1 MLNASSSHFDPTET
15 WAAQD
20 FRSAKALFV
29 PSLKRDIVPSIGMH
43 TTSGGKGRMAIHIR
57 RREFIFTLGGAAAA
71 WPLAARSQQ
80 AAVPVI
86 GFLSSASPG
95 GYAFFVT
102 AFRNGLKEAG
112 YIEGHNVAV
121 EYRWAEGQLDR
132 LAALAADLVSRQVAV
147 IAADTRSTLIAK
159 AVTTTIPIVFVSGGD
174 PVKLGFVASF
184 NRPGGNITGASF
196 LTAAVAGKR
205 LELLRDLIPTAAV
218 IDYLVNPD
226 YALGQPEIADAEAA
240 ARTHG
245 LKLNVVNVVNE
256 RGEYDFDQ
264 AFATIVQHR
273 PDALFV
279 GGDPVLLFRRRELVP
294 LVTRYMIP
302 AIYNQREYVLAGGL
316 MSYGTSIPEHARQQG
331 IYVGRILKGE
341 KPGDLPVTQS
351 TRFELVINLNT
362 AKMLG
367 LKVPLTLQVAAD
379 EVIE

>member
-1 MLNASSSHFDPTET
+1 M
-15 WAAQD
+15 
-20 FRSAKALFV
+20 
-29 PSLKRDIVPSIGMH
+29 
-43 TTSGGKGRMAIHIR
+43 IR
-57 RREFIFTLGGAAAA
+57 RREFIALLGGAAAA
-71 WPLAARSQQ
+71 WPLAARAQQ
-80 AAVPVI
+80 PTMPVI
-86 GFLSSASPG
+86 GFLSSASSG
-95 GYAFFVT
+95 GYTFFVT

-112 YIEGHNVAV
+112 YIEGRNVAI
-121 EYRWAEGQLDR
+121 EYRWADGQLNQ
-132 LAALAADLVSRQVAV
+132 LPALAADLVSRKVAV
-147 IAADTRSTLIAK
+147 IASDTRSTLILK

-174 PVKLGFVASF
+174 PVKLGFVANL

-205 LELLRDLIPTAAV
+205 LELLRELIPTAAV

-226 YALGQPEIADAEAA
+226 SALGQPEIADAAAA

-264 AFATIVQHR
+264 AFGTIVRHR

-279 GGDPVLLFRRRELVP
+279 GGDPVFLIRRRELVP
-294 LVTRYMIP
+294 LVSRYMIP

-331 IYVGRILKGE
+331 LYVGRILKGE
-341 KPGDLPVTQS
+341 QAGDLPVTQS

-362 AKMLG
+362 AKMLD

>member
-1 MLNASSSHFDPTET
+1 MNN
-15 WAAQD
+15 
-20 FRSAKALFV
+20 
-29 PSLKRDIVPSIGMH
+29 
-43 TTSGGKGRMAIHIR
+43 
-57 RREFIFTLGGAAAA
+57 RREFITLLGGAAAA
-71 WPLAARSQQ
+71 WPVATRAQQ
-80 AAVPVI
+80 PAMPVI
-86 GFLSSASPG
+86 GFLSSTSPG
-95 GYAFFVT
+95 GYTFFVT

-112 YIEGHNVAV
+112 YIEGRNVAV
-121 EYRWAEGQLDR
+121 EYRWAEGQLDQ
-132 LAALAADLVSRQVAV
+132 LPALAADLVSRQVAV
-147 IAADTRSTLIAK
+147 LATDTRSTLIVK

-174 PVKLGFVASF
+174 PVKLGFVASL

-205 LELLRDLIPTAAV
+205 LELLRELIPTAAV

-226 YALGQPEIADAEAA
+226 NALGQPEIANAEAA

-279 GGDPVLLFRRRELVP
+279 GGDPIFLFRRRELVP
-294 LVTRYMIP
+294 LVSRYMIP
-302 AIYNQREYVLAGGL
+302 AIYNQREFVLAGGL

-331 IYVGRILKGE
+331 LYVGRILKGE
-341 KPGDLPVTQS
+341 KPSDLPVTQS

>member
-1 MLNASSSHFDPTET
+1 M
-15 WAAQD
+15 
-20 FRSAKALFV
+20 
-29 PSLKRDIVPSIGMH
+29 
-43 TTSGGKGRMAIHIR
+43 R
-57 RREFIFTLGGAAAA
+57 RREFITLLGSAAAA
-71 WPLAARSQQ
+71 WPLAARAQQ
-80 AAVPVI
+80 PAMPVI
-86 GFLSSASPG
+86 GFLSSASSG
-95 GYAFFVT
+95 GYTFFVT

-112 YIEGHNVAV
+112 YIEGRNVAI
-121 EYRWAEGQLDR
+121 EYRWADGQLNQ
-132 LAALAADLVSRQVAV
+132 LPALAADLVSRKVAV
-147 IAADTRSTLIAK
+147 IASDTRSTLILK

-174 PVKLGFVASF
+174 PVKLGFVANL

-205 LELLRDLIPTAAV
+205 LELLRELIPTAAV

-226 YALGQPEIADAEAA
+226 SALGQPEIADAAAA

-264 AFATIVQHR
+264 AFGTIVRHR

-279 GGDPVLLFRRRELVP
+279 GGDPVFLIRRRELVP
-294 LVTRYMIP
+294 LVSRYMIP

-331 IYVGRILKGE
+331 LYVGRILKGE
-341 KPGDLPVTQS
+341 QAGDLPVTQS

-362 AKMLG
+362 AKMLD

>member
-1 MLNASSSHFDPTET
+1 MK
-15 WAAQD
+15 W
-20 FRSAKALFV
+20 
-29 PSLKRDIVPSIGMH
+29 
-43 TTSGGKGRMAIHIR
+43 
-57 RREFIFTLGGAAAA
+57 REFISLLGGAAA
-71 WPLAARSQQ
+71 WPLAARAQQ
-80 AAVPVI
+80 PTMPVI
-86 GFLSSASPG
+86 GFLSSVSLG

-121 EYRWAEGQLDR
+121 EYRWAEGQLDQ
-132 LAALAADLVSRQVAV
+132 LPALAADLVSRQVAV
-147 IAADTRSTLIAK
+147 IATDTRSTLAVK
-159 AVTTTIPIVFVSGGD
+159 AVTTSTPIVFVSGGD
-174 PVKLGFVASF
+174 PVKLGFVASL

-205 LELLRDLIPTAAV
+205 LELLRELIPRAAV

-226 YALGQPEIADAEAA
+226 NALGQPEIADAEAA

-264 AFATIVQHR
+264 AFAKIVQHR
-273 PDALFV
+273 PDALFI
-279 GGDPVLLFRRRELVP
+279 GGDPLFLFRRRELVP
-294 LVTRYMIP
+294 LVSRYVIP

-331 IYVGRILKGE
+331 VYVGRVLKGE
-341 KPGDLPVTQS
+341 KPADLPVTQS

>member
-1 MLNASSSHFDPTET
+1 M
-15 WAAQD
+15 
-20 FRSAKALFV
+20 K
-29 PSLKRDIVPSIGMH
+29 
-43 TTSGGKGRMAIHIR
+43 
-57 RREFIFTLGGAAAA
+57 RREFISLLGGAAA
-71 WPLAARSQQ
+71 WPLAARAQQ
-80 AAVPVI
+80 PTMPVI
-86 GFLSSASPG
+86 GFLSSVSLG

-112 YIEGHNVAV
+112 YIEGRNVAV
-121 EYRWAEGQLDR
+121 EYRWAEGQLDQ
-132 LAALAADLVSRQVAV
+132 LPAMAADLVSRQVAV
-147 IAADTRSTLIAK
+147 IATDTRSTLAVK
-159 AVTTTIPIVFVSGGD
+159 AVTTSTPIVFVSGGD
-174 PVKLGFVASF
+174 PVKLGFVASL

-205 LELLRDLIPTAAV
+205 LELLRELIPRAAV

-226 YALGQPEIADAEAA
+226 NALGQPEIADAEAA

-264 AFATIVQHR
+264 AFAKIVQHR
-273 PDALFV
+273 PDALFI
-279 GGDPVLLFRRRELVP
+279 GGDPLFLFRRRELVP
-294 LVTRYMIP
+294 LVSRYVIP

-331 IYVGRILKGE
+331 VYVGRVLKGE
-341 KPGDLPVTQS
+341 KPADLPVTQS

>member
-1 MLNASSSHFDPTET
+1 MME
-15 WAAQD
+15 
-20 FRSAKALFV
+20 
-29 PSLKRDIVPSIGMH
+29 
-43 TTSGGKGRMAIHIR
+43 R
-57 RREFIFTLGGAAAA
+57 RQFITLLGGAAA
-71 WPLAARSQQ
+71 WPLAARAQQ
-80 AAVPVI
+80 PTMPVI
-86 GFLSSASPG
+86 GLLSSASPA
-95 GYAFFVT
+95 GYTFFVT

-112 YIEGHNVAV
+112 YIEGRNVAV
-121 EYRWAEGQLDR
+121 EYRWAEGQLDQLPT
-132 LAALAADLVSRQVAV
+132 LATDLVSRQVAV
-147 IAADTRSTLIAK
+147 IATDTRSTLIVK

-174 PVKLGFVASF
+174 PVKLGFVASL

-196 LTAAVAGKR
+196 LAAAVAGKR
-205 LELLRDLIPTAAV
+205 LELLRELIPTAAV

-226 YALGQPEIADAEAA
+226 NALGQPEIANAEAA

-245 LKLNVVNVVNE
+245 LKLNVVNLVNE

-279 GGDPVLLFRRRELVP
+279 GGDPIFLIRRRELVP
-294 LVTRYMIP
+294 LVSRYMIP
-302 AIYNQREYVLAGGL
+302 AIYNQREFVLAGGL

-331 IYVGRILKGE
+331 LYVGRILKGE

>member
-1 MLNASSSHFDPTET
+1 M
-15 WAAQD
+15 
-20 FRSAKALFV
+20 K
-29 PSLKRDIVPSIGMH
+29 
-43 TTSGGKGRMAIHIR
+43 
-57 RREFIFTLGGAAAA
+57 RREFIALLGVTAAA
-71 WPLAARSQQ
+71 WPLAARAQQ

-86 GFLSSASPG
+86 GFLHSTSPG
-95 GYAFFVT
+95 GFAFYVT

-112 YIEGHNVAV
+112 YTEGRNVAV

-132 LAALAADLVSRQVAV
+132 LPALAADLVSRQVAV

-159 AVTTTIPIVFVSGGD
+159 AATTTIPIVFSSGGD
-174 PVKLGFVASF
+174 PVKLGFVTSL

-205 LELLRDLIPTAAV
+205 LELLRELMPTATV

-226 YALGQPEIADAEAA
+226 NALGQPEIADAEAA

-245 LKLNVVNVVNE
+245 LKLHVVNVVNA

-264 AFATIVQHR
+264 AFATIAQHR
-273 PDALFV
+273 PDALFI
-279 GGDPVLLFRRRELVP
+279 GGDPLFLFQRHQLVP
-294 LVTRYMIP
+294 LVARHAIP

-316 MSYGTSIPEHARQQG
+316 MSYGTNISDAVRQSG
-331 IYVGRILKGE
+331 LYIGRILKGE

-351 TRFELVINLNT
+351 ARFELVINLNT
-362 AKMLG
+362 AKTLG